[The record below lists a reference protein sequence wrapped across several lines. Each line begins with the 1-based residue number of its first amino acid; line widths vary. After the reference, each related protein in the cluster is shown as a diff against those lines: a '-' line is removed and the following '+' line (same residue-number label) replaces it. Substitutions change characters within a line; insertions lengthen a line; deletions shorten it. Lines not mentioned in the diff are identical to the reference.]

1 MKKWIAENKELLTLI
16 VAIVA
21 LGLSSIS
28 FFRSCS
34 TESDLK
40 KTNYSLSAIEH
51 RPRLKF
57 SNPQIDSLTLTYDSI
72 PLKQSTDIADS
83 IGDISVNIEM
93 KIKINTTNIGNSTA
107 KIVGWTITD
116 TLTTEPILKQFIKEG
131 HRYNTESNNNLKFP
145 HLYEE
150 LTPFDS
156 CNIELK
162 YSPQWLIDNKFIIH
176 IVVFYEN
183 EIEQLFDTY
192 YWISATTNEVILPA
206 TIIFKNNPGVLKNLQ
221 PDKFKI
227 IDIKD
232 ENNYSSIYSEEQKIE
247 LNEYLKQ

>member
-1 MKKWIAENKELLTLI
+1 MKKWINENINIGTFVIAVL
-16 VAIVA
+16 AF
-21 LGLSSIS
+21 GLSFWS
-28 FFRSCS
+28 FTKSCS
-34 TESDLK
+34 TERDLK
-40 KTNYSLSAIEH
+40 KTNYSLSSIEH

-57 SNPQIDSLTLTYDSI
+57 SNPQIDSLTLSYDSI

-83 IGDISVNIEM
+83 IGDISGNIEI

-107 KIVGWTITD
+107 KIVGWIFTD
-116 TLTTEPILKQFIKEG
+116 TLTTEPILKRFIKED
-131 HRYNTESNNNLKFP
+131 HRYNTESNNYLKFP

-162 YSPQWLIDNKFIIH
+162 YTLKWIIDNKFIIH

-192 YWISATTNEVILPA
+192 YWISATTNEVILP
-206 TIIFKNNPGVLKNLQ
+206 TEIIFRNNPGVLSNLQ
-221 PDKFKI
+221 PDEFKI

-232 ENNYSSIYSEEQKIE
+232 ENNYSSIYSDKQKIK
-247 LNEYLKQ
+247 LIDYLK

>member
-1 MKKWIAENKELLTLI
+1 MKKWITENKELLTLF
-16 VAIVA
+16 VAIA
-21 LGLSSIS
+21 AFGLSSIS

-34 TESDLK
+34 IESDLK
-40 KTNYSLSAIEH
+40 ETNYSLSSIEH

-57 SNPQIDSLTLTYDSI
+57 SNPQINSLTLTYDSI

-83 IGDISVNIEM
+83 IGDILVNIKM
-93 KIKINTTNIGNSTA
+93 KVKIHATNIGNSTA
-107 KIVGWTITD
+107 KIVGWIISD
-116 TLTTEPILKQFIKEG
+116 TLTTEPILKQFLKED
-131 HRYNTESNNNLKFP
+131 HRNNIESNNDLKFP
-145 HLYEE
+145 HLYEQ

-156 CNIELK
+156 CSIELK
-162 YSPQWLIDNKFIIH
+162 YSPQWIIDNKFIIH

-192 YWISATTNEVILPA
+192 YWISATTNEVILPD
-206 TIIFKNNPGVLKNLQ
+206 TILFKNSPGVLKNFQ

-232 ENNYSSIYSEEQKIE
+232 ENNYSSIYSEKQKIE
-247 LNEYLKQ
+247 LYEYLKQ